1 MYAVSTF
8 GFFGATSLASETIA
22 TVQVRNERI
31 TVRTLHKTRGL
42 HNIILQMKDSN
53 ASNHLLLLGRRLCR
67 WSGQLVDFG
76 KEVLQQIVVTVHVP
90 ESARL
95 QEERNERG
103 VKMEEVASLECGK

>member
-1 MYAVSTF
+1 
-8 GFFGATSLASETIA
+8 
-22 TVQVRNERI
+22 
-31 TVRTLHKTRGL
+31 
-42 HNIILQMKDSN
+42 MKDRN
-53 ASNHLLLLGRRLCR
+53 ASNDLLLLGRRLCR

-103 VKMEEVASLECGK
+103 VKMEGVASLECSK